1 MGVITKLPKL
11 FGILLNISGN
21 RSDLT
26 IKCTKPF
33 GFARFAAT
41 FNHSEIEYVSPND
54 FSLYT
59 FIPLTEDFLSK

>member
-26 IKCTKPF
+26 MKCTKPF

-41 FNHSEIEYVSPND
+41 LSQLEIGHVSPND
-54 FSLYT
+54 FSLAK
-59 FIPLTEDFLSK
+59 FVLLTEVFLSK